1 MVEPNRLRRC
11 DMGTTKHEK
20 KKENMKKTETEFS
33 LVAPQAGSVFL
44 SGDFN
49 LWNHSSHPLKK
60 GKDGKWKI
68 SLPLSPGPYQYRFL
82 VDGKWQND
90 PSSLECV
97 ANPFGTL
104 NCLTCVK

>member
-1 MVEPNRLRRC
+1 
-11 DMGTTKHEK
+11 MGTIKNEK
-20 KKENMKKTETEFS
+20 KKVNVKKTETEFS

-82 VDGKWQND
+82 VDGEWQND
-90 PSSLECV
+90 PSSTECV
-97 ANPFGTL
+97 ANPFGTS
-104 NCLTCVK
+104 NCLKSVK